1 MVYNNNK
8 FLILA
13 YTRYDGEVI
22 KSFKKEMIRR
32 YSKYSIQNT
41 CYKYSKYFIEY
52 FQKKYLK
59 SILNIVFGILPKSDD
74 Q

>member
-8 FLILA
+8 YLILA

-22 KSFKKEMIRR
+22 KSFKKYDMTVFEIH
-32 YSKYSIQNT
+32 YSE
-41 CYKYSKYFIEY
+41 YFIEN

-59 SILNIVFGILPKSDD
+59 SIRNT
-74 Q
+74 